1 MDRFDVELDFA
12 VFGFYPWPITAKAFG
27 MLAILCRSVN
37 LPLILALALTEFGLH
52 SALRAAAGE
61 PELRKEAVWQWPS
74 LDSYHDYLSSYLD
87 QVQASEQTRSQVRE
101 LWGQGAQFKGPALLD
116 HLLDSAA
123 LVEPRILDLAT
134 RLRSPESGSVVL
146 KDLPWLTSDVPGWLQ
161 DVVRLACG
169 RAYAQRRMYDEALE
183 TLAGLELSQVCDPAS
198 LLFYRA
204 SAEHHLLKKKECL
217 DNVKLL
223 LQREQE
229 LPTRYRQ
236 VAVLMQSDI
245 APLEQDSLDEIS
257 RMMTDVQR
265 RLELGRAGQKVRDEE
280 ENIVKKL
287 DKIIEQ
293 IEEQA
298 QQMMQQQQAAQQQ
311 NQQQSSQ
318 QPLDES
324 QVAGGS
330 GPGDVDAKKLE
341 DRGGWGNL
349 PPAQRQEA
357 LQRLTE
363 ELPTHYRDVIE
374 GYFRQ
379 LAKDRPR

>member
-1 MDRFDVELDFA
+1 MLGVHGGLSR
-12 VFGFYPWPITAKAFG
+12 VFLLSSMAF
-27 MLAILCRSVN
+27 V
-37 LPLILALALTEFGLH
+37 ALNSSSQVRGIEADLG
-52 SALRAAAGE
+52 
-61 PELRKEAVWQWPS
+61 LRKRASWDWPT
-74 LDSYHDYLSSYLD
+74 LDLYSDHLASYLD
-87 QVQASEQTRSQVRE
+87 QLQASDQVRSQVQAI
-101 LWGQGAQFKGPALLD
+101 WAKGAGKTGPALLD
-116 HLLDSAA
+116 HLLDTAS
-123 LVEPRILDLAT
+123 LLEPRIAEMT
-134 RLRSPESGSVVL
+134 TNLRAPHGLLVAP

-183 TLAGLELSQVCDPAS
+183 TLAGLELAQVCDPAS

-204 SAEHHLLKKKECL
+204 SAEHHLLKKNECL
-217 DNVKLL
+217 SSLKLL
-223 LQREQE
+223 LERQQE
-229 LPTRYRQ
+229 LPARFRQ

-245 APLEQDSLDEIS
+245 APLEQDSLDEIA
-257 RMMTDVQR
+257 RLMTDVQR
-265 RLELGRAGQKVRDEE
+265 RLELGRAGQAVRDEE
-280 ENIVKKL
+280 QQIVEKL

-298 QQMMQQQQAAQQQ
+298 QQMMQQQQQGGQSQ

-318 QPLDES
+318 QPMDES
-324 QVAGGS
+324 QIAGGS
-330 GPGDVDAKKLE
+330 GPGDVDPKKLE

-357 LQRLTE
+357 LQRMTE
-363 ELPTHYRDVIE
+363 ELPSHYRDVIE